1 MSTQESG
8 QELYHTA
15 QLVQEPRRARLD
27 GPADVW
33 EGDGPGSNL
42 VPWSHVAWFG

>member
-1 MSTQESG
+1 MSAQEG
-8 QELYHTA
+8 RQELYCTA

-27 GPADVW
+27 GMADVR

-42 VPWSHVAWFG
+42 VPWSHIAWFS